1 MRKRLNVS
9 IFPRPLARTPLF
21 AAALLLLVLRL
32 TANAQFIYATND
44 GEISITG
51 YAGLDGNVTIPNL
64 IKGLPVTSV
73 ADFAF
78 FRSGTLASVIIP
90 DTATSI
96 GSHSF
101 SYCISLTN
109 VTIGNSVRIIK
120 NQAFS
125 HCPNLTA
132 VNCRGNLPSIG
143 APVFTRDTS
152 ATVYYLPGTTGWGQT
167 LGGLPTV
174 LWNPVVP
181 FAYSLDDERVTIV
194 KYTGSEGTVTI
205 PSTID
210 FLPVTSIGEWAFS
223 WSGLTGVVI
232 ANSVTSIARG
242 AFAHCKALT
251 DVRLGD
257 ELASIGSYVFADSGL
272 TSITLSNTVVSIG
285 DQAFG
290 WCSLSS
296 VTIPD
301 SVTNIGGQAFYQTSV
316 TNATI
321 GNGITKIEDST
332 FEYCRSLTAV
342 TLGNGVISIGDF
354 AFSSCTSLGT
364 LRIPDSVSSIGAYS
378 FINCYALSNVTIGNA
393 PTVGSNAFRGDGR
406 AIVYYLPGS
415 TGWGPTFGGLPTST
429 WQYLP
434 E

>member
-181 FAYSLDDERVTIV
+181 FAYSLDDERVTIEGEA
-194 KYTGSEGTVTI
+194 KGTTG
-205 PSTID
+205 
-210 FLPVTSIGEWAFS
+210 FH
-223 WSGLTGVVI
+223 
-232 ANSVTSIARG
+232 R
-242 AFAHCKALT
+242 
-251 DVRLGD
+251 
-257 ELASIGSYVFADSGL
+257 
-272 TSITLSNTVVSIG
+272 
-285 DQAFG
+285 
-290 WCSLSS
+290 
-296 VTIPD
+296 
-301 SVTNIGGQAFYQTSV
+301 
-316 TNATI
+316 
-321 GNGITKIEDST
+321 
-332 FEYCRSLTAV
+332 
-342 TLGNGVISIGDF
+342 
-354 AFSSCTSLGT
+354 
-364 LRIPDSVSSIGAYS
+364 
-378 FINCYALSNVTIGNA
+378 
-393 PTVGSNAFRGDGR
+393 TVGRPPS
-406 AIVYYLPGS
+406 V
-415 TGWGPTFGGLPTST
+415 
-429 WQYLP
+429 
-434 E
+434 